1 MFGLRIISLAVV
13 SASLSIFAQPAVAQ
27 VSDDIVEATTGT
39 WLIASADGS
48 LGCRVKLS
56 KDKTIGGYALT
67 EERPCGPPYHD
78 ELAAWDFADPGIVF
92 RDATRKPVIGF
103 EEQEGGPWRTPLE
116 VEPAVYLVPEPG
128 TMERVPTKKAVSG
141 TWALL
146 DRKGKI
152 LCHVTLLDAP
162 AAGYEDANALELSK
176 DCSATV
182 RKTKI
187 TFWQISEIYLSF
199 SGGEESSYGWTPA
212 GDGFVTDDGKYR
224 LQREISGRP

>member
-1 MFGLRIISLAVV
+1 MFGLRGISLAIV
-13 SASLSIFAQPAVAQ
+13 SASLSIFASPALAQ

-48 LGCRVKLS
+48 LGCRVQLS

-67 EERPCGPPYHD
+67 EESPCGPPYHD
-78 ELAAWDFADPGIVF
+78 MLAAWDFAEPGIVF
-92 RDATRKPVIGF
+92 RDATRKSVLGF

-146 DRKGKI
+146 DRKGKT
-152 LCHVTLLDAP
+152 LCHVTLLDTP
-162 AAGYEDANALELSK
+162 AAGYDDANALELSK
-176 DCSATV
+176 DCNATV

-199 SGGEESSYGWTPA
+199 SAGEESSYGWMPA
-212 GDGFVTDDGKYR
+212 ADGFVTDDGKYR
-224 LQREISGRP
+224 LQREKR